1 MLSLSRARSAIALNK
16 CKGSEVAQ
24 FYEDCRAE
32 SFCFGTVDTCSG
44 TIAGSDLADA
54 EDGGDCS
61 AYFASHTGWC
71 DGCAACDGSDKEPC
85 RAACPA
91 GCTYAVESVT
101 NDPGTCAEAVSVA
114 ADAAAC
120 AAVTALDDATACEAE
135 RTASTGDAAETPA
148 CTYTPGGTDTPGTCA
163 EAVSVAADAAACAA
177 VTALGDATACDAV
190 RTASAD
196 DAEDTAACAFTP
208 GVPGSTTAGRG
219 WWNRASGCEST
230 ATGCKTM
237 AELYPGG
244 GGEMV
249 EELWAYGTDPAFVT
263 VPEAEETAT
272 NSFSLFG
279 GSATT
284 ETDHTDAPL
293 TQENPNDDVCLT
305 GDCAKLFP
313 AAPTC
318 THVTDCVNEVSAC
331 TSACETAAD
340 RTEVVTVAPTYGG
353 AACADLSP
361 TDCESGDG
369 QCPAEETAAEE
380 TTTEETT
387 TEEPEPETVAP
398 TPSTASAAAAGEC
411 AQHCQQISLPACLR
425 PRVPAMDWCLIL
437 TDALLLSVWQEL
449 LLCAHRFSPR

>member
-44 TIAGSDLADA
+44 TIAESDLADA
-54 EDGGDCS
+54 EEGGDCS

-71 DGCAACDGSDKEPC
+71 TNLYGCDEQVCDGKDKERC

-148 CTYTPGGTDTPGTCA
+148 CTYTPGETDTPGTCA

-177 VTALGDATACDAV
+177 VTALGDAAACDAV

-318 THVTDCVNEVSAC
+318 THVTDCVNEVSVC
-331 TSACETAAD
+331 TSACETAAQ

-353 AACADLSP
+353 AACAELSP
-361 TDCESGDG
+361 TDCEIGDG
-369 QCPAEETAAEE
+369 QCAA
-380 TTTEETT
+380 
-387 TEEPEPETVAP
+387 VD
-398 TPSTASAAAAGEC
+398 S
-411 AQHCQQISLPACLR
+411 R
-425 PRVPAMDWCLIL
+425 
-437 TDALLLSVWQEL
+437 
-449 LLCAHRFSPR
+449 

>member
-120 AAVTALDDATACEAE
+120 AAVTAL
-135 RTASTGDAAETPA
+135 GDAA
-148 CTYTPGGTDTPGTCA
+148 
-163 EAVSVAADAAACAA
+163 
-177 VTALGDATACDAV
+177 ACDAV

-398 TPSTASAAAAGEC
+398 APSTASAAAAGEC